1 MPIDVMG
8 VGFDSLTMDEA
19 VARARD
25 LMAERRAA
33 YVVTPNPEIVMR
45 CREDAAAMQAVQN
58 ADLVLADGIG
68 VIYGAKILG
77 TPLRAKLPGI
87 DFAAALMTQMGR
99 EGKSV
104 FLLGAKPGVADAA
117 GEKLR
122 ERFPGLVIAGTN
134 DGYFQDDDPV
144 VEKINAVQPDLLLVC
159 LGAPKQELWMEKNGP
174 ATGAQRPASARRSYG
189 GSRRQ
194 SGRVCR
200 QRQARTEVFSEAR
213 SRVVLPA
220 HQRAEAHRPHDE
232 IAEIPVCGHRP
243 QAAGEETP
251 WRRVN

>member
-1 MPIDVMG
+1 MRIDVMG

-33 YVVTPNPEIVMR
+33 YVVTPNPEIVML
-45 CREDAAAMQAVQN
+45 CHDDPAAMQAVQG
-58 ADLVLADGIG
+58 ADLVLPDGIG

-87 DFAAALMTQMGR
+87 DFASALMAQMGQ

-117 GEKLR
+117 AEKMR
-122 ERFPGLVIAGTN
+122 ARFPGLVIAGTN

-144 VEKINAVQPDLLLVC
+144 VEKINAAQPDLLLVC
-159 LGAPKQELWMEKNGP
+159 LGAPKQELWMHS
-174 ATGAQRPASARRSYG
+174 AQRTASARRPHG
-189 GSRRQ
+189 RPRRQ
-194 SGRVCR
+194 SGRVRR
-200 QRQARTEVFSEAR
+200 QCQACAEAVPEART
-213 SRVVLPA
+213 RVVLPA

-232 IAEIPVCGHRP
+232 AAEIPVCGHRL
-243 QAAGEETP
+243 QTSGEETP